1 MFNNIL
7 PELLTAIFEHLPY
20 QSLKQALL
28 VSRLV
33 VIIIPNQNKSNS
45 KSFLTKLLLTGSGG
59 QLGKLLNCGRSF
71 PSSSGQAST
80 RTTSPCW
87 TRCSPSEG
95 STPLNAF
102 TLTWTFASN
111 TTLPSQQS
119 STHLH
124 NKLQSLSENF
134 SWTWDSS
141 AFKGMHNLSTIISS
155 FLTLSWTKIVNWS
168 VSFKTS
174 VSHPTMSQTIESW

>member
-1 MFNNIL
+1 MFDNIL

-20 QSLKQALL
+20 QCLKQALL

-59 QLGKLLNCGRSF
+59 QLGKPLNCGRSF

-155 FLTLSWTKIVNWS
+155 FLTASWTKIVNWS

-174 VSHPTMSQTIESW
+174 VSHPTMSQTTES